1 MDQYLMTFVQNKG
14 GNLVAV
20 LWRVVLISRSGC

>member
-1 MDQYLMTFVQNKG
+1 MLEDRVLFLAKKKG

-20 LWRVVLISRSGC
+20 LLLISRLLC